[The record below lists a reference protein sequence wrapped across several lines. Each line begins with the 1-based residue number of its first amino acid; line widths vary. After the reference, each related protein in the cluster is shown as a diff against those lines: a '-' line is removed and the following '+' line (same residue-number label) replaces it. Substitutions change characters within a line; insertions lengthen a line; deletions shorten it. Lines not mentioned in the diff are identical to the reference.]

1 VMAGVLGRSGSRD
14 RDGRRR
20 ERRREWRERGREIV
34 SLWTDRECAQEL
46 THRQALSLVSKME
59 AELSW
64 SPPVSLESHRT
75 ACSGLRRA
83 RTAPRSDFGGVLVHV
98 SQTRWRCL
106 LDAHRS
112 VGSIVVIAAGLT
124 EDSGYTAV
132 VCCVL
137 CVVCCVLCVVCCL
150 LCGSNSQ

>member
-83 RTAPRSDFGGVLVHV
+83 RTAPRSDFGGVRFSLGVAGSVAAWTQCAFGRWSESSGRWKQLSKQRGRV
-98 SQTRWRCL
+98 S
-106 LDAHRS
+106 S
-112 VGSIVVIAAGLT
+112 VV
-124 EDSGYTAV
+124 
-132 VCCVL
+132 
-137 CVVCCVLCVVCCL
+137 
-150 LCGSNSQ
+150 

>member
-1 VMAGVLGRSGSRD
+1 VMAGVLGRSESWD

-34 SLWTDRECAQEL
+34 SLWTARERHCDGAHESI
-46 THRQALSLVSKME
+46 HRQARFLVSKRE

-83 RTAPRSDFGGVLVHV
+83 RTAPRSDFGGVRFSSV
-98 SQTRWRCL
+98 RWRRGRN
-106 LDAHRS
+106 AHSASGENLVGERS
-112 VGSIVVIAAGLT
+112 NVEYT
-124 EDSGYTAV
+124 ERSRV
-132 VCCVL
+132 VCCVSEAM
-137 CVVCCVLCVVCCL
+137 
-150 LCGSNSQ
+150 GN